1 MAGKTLP
8 RVFTGKE
15 GTCGSPVPAS
25 ASSHGCDRHTLPV
38 GTARGAAGHTQPPL
52 SVAAVAISSPP
63 LECKSFGVG
72 FFYVYWPYLPAA
84 RSREERACPGAAD
97 VVLLPLEV
105 GMPIA
110 GDAKPWCLQPG
121 SCPPLSP
128 ACTPFPALRDPSEG
142 CRCQPR
148 PLSSQAVGTQLASA
162 APFPRAPLLAAAG
175 RRHPLCWCCQVSG
188 SPRAVPGC
196 TGRSLDRGVRCFTS
210 PHLGRGRRAG
220 PDEAAL
226 VT

>member
-1 MAGKTLP
+1 M
-8 RVFTGKE
+8 
-15 GTCGSPVPAS
+15 
-25 ASSHGCDRHTLPV
+25 
-38 GTARGAAGHTQPPL
+38 
-52 SVAAVAISSPP
+52 
-63 LECKSFGVG
+63 G
-72 FFYVYWPYLPAA
+72 FFYVYWPYLPTA

-110 GDAKPWCLQPG
+110 GDATPWCLQPG
-121 SCPPLSP
+121 SCPRSSP
-128 ACTPFPALRDPSEG
+128 ACTPFPSLWDPSEG

-162 APFPRAPLLAAAG
+162 APFPRAQLLAAAG

-188 SPRAVPGC
+188 SPRAVLGC

-210 PHLGRGRRAG
+210 PHLGRGCRAG